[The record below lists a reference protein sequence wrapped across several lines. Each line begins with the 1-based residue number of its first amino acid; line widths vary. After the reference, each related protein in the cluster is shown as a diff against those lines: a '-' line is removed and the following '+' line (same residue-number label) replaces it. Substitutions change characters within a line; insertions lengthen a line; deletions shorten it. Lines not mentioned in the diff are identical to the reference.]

1 MQLAVGY
8 TTSYLMLKLCYYFIA
23 KGGVV
28 SRMAVDN
35 IHNREWKWSIGLKTA
50 IQSSASVCWQNES
63 AVVTS
68 L

>member
-8 TTSYLMLKLCYYFIA
+8 TTSYLMFKLCYYFIA

-50 IQSSASVCWQNES
+50 IQSIASYQFADKMRV
-63 AVVTS
+63 
-68 L
+68 LL